1 MANSRVYEIQ
11 IAHRPMKDFPDD
23 YFDIATND
31 YCKKE
36 YFKLINE
43 AALIKKEIFSNEKMK
58 KEFNFLLKLTK
69 RGYLGLFS
77 STRKDIDEAELLT
90 SNSIS
95 ILEYNSHHTVVLLNS
110 FKEFLFTT
118 FDKWYPGVSY
128 SYHSFDLFYTEY
140 LTLKELI
147 KFKLNK
153 PNKYKLY
160 IEVLSIKHSL
170 RTEHHV
176 GGRRINQFIDD
187 EKFTKL
193 MIELSRLLA
202 RATDLRPISF
212 GIKNDDR
219 KLAWKIMQRYMRQ
232 PQYKYTFT
240 I

>member
-58 KEFNFLLKLTK
+58 KEFNFLLKIVK
-69 RGYLGLFS
+69 RGYSGLFI
-77 STRKDIDEAELLT
+77 STRKDIDEAKLIT

-95 ILEYNSHHTVVLLNS
+95 IFEYNSHHTVVLLNS
-110 FKEFLFTT
+110 FKEYLFTT
-118 FDKWYPGVSY
+118 FDKWYPGILH
-128 SYHSFDLFYTEY
+128 SYHSFDLLYTEY

-160 IEVLSIKHSL
+160 MEVLNIKYL
-170 RTEHHV
+170 LKTEHHV
-176 GGRRINQFIDD
+176 GASRINRLIDD

-193 MIELSRLLA
+193 MIKLSKLLA
-202 RATDLRPISF
+202 RSTELKPTAF
-212 GIKNDDR
+212 GIKNNDK
-219 KLAWKIMQRYMRQ
+219 KLAWKIMQRYVRQ
-232 PQYKYTFT
+232 PQYKYAFT